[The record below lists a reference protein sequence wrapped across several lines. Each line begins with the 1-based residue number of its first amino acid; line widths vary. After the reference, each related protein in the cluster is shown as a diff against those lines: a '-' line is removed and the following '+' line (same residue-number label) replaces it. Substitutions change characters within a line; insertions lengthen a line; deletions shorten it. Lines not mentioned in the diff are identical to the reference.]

1 MRHERQVLLIDAD
14 DTLWETNLK
23 FERTITA
30 FCELMRPLGYS
41 EAHIRRQVDTA
52 ERANI
57 ARRGYGA
64 RSFLLTL
71 EEVYLSLAG
80 HRAQDAQLEEVRRFA
95 RILVEEPPRLYDGVD
110 ETLAHLAPR
119 HRLLYFSKGDAA
131 EQARKLAL
139 SGLERF
145 FEAHEIVPEK
155 NEAAYR
161 ALLARHAL
169 SPADTWM
176 VGNSPRSDIN
186 PALAAGLNAV
196 YIPSQHNWE
205 YENEEIRPGPFTP
218 SGVEGGRLL
227 VLKNFRDLQEH
238 F

>member
-1 MRHERQVLLIDAD
+1 MRHQGQVLLIDAD

-23 FERTITA
+23 FERTVTS
-30 FCELMRPLGYS
+30 FCALVRPLGYP
-41 EAHIRRQVDTA
+41 EDHVRRQVDQA

-57 ARRGYGA
+57 TRRGYGA

-71 EEVYLSLAG
+71 EEVYLGLAG
-80 HRAQDAQLEEVRRFA
+80 HRALDAHLEEIRRFA
-95 RILVEEPPRLYDGVD
+95 GLLVEEPPRLFDGVA
-110 ETLAHLAPR
+110 ETLAYLAPR
-119 HRLLYFSKGDAA
+119 HRLLYFTKGDTA

-145 FEAHEIVPEK
+145 FAAHEIVAEK
-155 NEAAYR
+155 NETAYR
-161 ALLARHAL
+161 ALVARHAL
-169 SPADTWM
+169 PAPETWM

-196 YIPSQHNWE
+196 FIPSAHNWE
-205 YENEEIRPGPFTP
+205 YENEEIRSGP
-218 SGVEGGRLL
+218 GRLL
-227 VLKNFRDLQEH
+227 LLRSFRNLQEH

>member
-1 MRHERQVLLIDAD
+1 MRHEQQVLLIDAD

-23 FERTITA
+23 FERTVA
-30 FCELMRPLGYS
+30 SFCELVRPLGYPDD
-41 EAHIRRQVDTA
+41 HVRRQVDTA

-71 EEVYLSLAG
+71 EEVYLGLAG
-80 HRAQDAQLEEVRRFA
+80 HRALDSHLEEIRRFA
-95 RILVEEPPRLYDGVD
+95 RLLVEEPPRLYDGVP
-110 ETLAHLAPR
+110 ETLAYLAPR
-119 HRLLYFSKGDAA
+119 HRLFYFSKGDAA

-145 FEAHEIVPEK
+145 FAAHEIVPEK

-161 ALLARHAL
+161 ALVARHAL
-169 SPADTWM
+169 PPAETWM

-186 PALAAGLNAV
+186 PALAVGLNAV
-196 YIPSQHNWE
+196 FIPSAHNWE
-205 YENEEIRPGPFTP
+205 YENEEIRSGPFIP

-227 VLKNFRDLQEH
+227 FLKSFHDLREH

>member
-1 MRHERQVLLIDAD
+1 MRHERQALLIDAD

-23 FERTITA
+23 FERTIGA
-30 FCELMRPLGYS
+30 FCQLIAPLGYP
-41 EAHIRRQVDTA
+41 EDHVRRQVEAA

-80 HRAQDAQLEEVRRFA
+80 HRALDTELEDIRRLA
-95 RILVEEPPRLYDGVD
+95 RILVDEPMALFDGVA
-110 ETLAHLAPR
+110 ETLAYLAPR
-119 HRLLYFSKGDAA
+119 HRLLYFTKGDAT
-131 EQARKLAL
+131 EQARKLAS
-139 SGLERF
+139 SGLEKF

-155 NEAAYR
+155 NQAAYQ
-161 ALLARHAL
+161 ALVARHAL
-169 SPADTWM
+169 PPGATWM

-196 YIPSQHNWE
+196 FIPSVHNWE
-205 YENEEIRPGPFTP
+205 YENEEIRRAPDG
-218 SGVEGGRLL
+218 SGGLLL
-227 VLKNFRDLQEH
+227 VLKNFSDLQEH